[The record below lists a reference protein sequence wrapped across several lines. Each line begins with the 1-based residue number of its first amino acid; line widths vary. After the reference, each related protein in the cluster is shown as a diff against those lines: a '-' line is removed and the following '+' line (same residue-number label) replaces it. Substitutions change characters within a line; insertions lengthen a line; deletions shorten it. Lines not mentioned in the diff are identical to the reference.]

1 MSYIA
6 WPEPDDAATA
16 PPPPAPPALN
26 KRLPLYYALAVVMV
40 IAGCTGP
47 SWFRL
52 MGPGPSGVTK
62 SFYRMFL
69 TALLQGPLALLLEG
83 RACDGPRARAWAYKA
98 ATIITPFGVAMGL
111 HFASV
116 ATSITS
122 TSFLHSMAYVN
133 LSPLFFCALV
143 LLRCAVSRAAW
154 RGVSAPAPAPAPFFH
169 PTRSPA
175 PHVLEMLGAVL
186 AFSGVV
192 ALAALDGGAATGAG
206 DLPVTAAGDAAGIF
220 ASLFMALYL
229 MGSTRRGDMKL
240 LSWMFPLHC
249 VAAVVT
255 GLLAMAGGATLDSG
269 PSGLFLFAADGRVFL
284 ATLGS
289 VALPSF
295 ICHTLANGS
304 PAAAACPPFW

>member
-1 MSYIA
+1 
-6 WPEPDDAATA
+6 
-16 PPPPAPPALN
+16 
-26 KRLPLYYALAVVMV
+26 
-40 IAGCTGP
+40 
-47 SWFRL
+47 
-52 MGPGPSGVTK
+52 
-62 SFYRMFL
+62 MFL

-220 ASLFMALYL
+220 ASLFRR
-229 MGSTRRGDMKL
+229 STLWAPR
-240 LSWMFPLHC
+240 
-249 VAAVVT
+249 AAGT
-255 GLLAMAGGATLDSG
+255 EAAELD
-269 PSGLFLFAADGRVFL
+269 V
-284 ATLGS
+284 
-289 VALPSF
+289 
-295 ICHTLANGS
+295 
-304 PAAAACPPFW
+304 PAALCCGGCNGAARNGGRRDAG